1 MGPHGPL
8 AERVWSSGRTRLASN
23 VGDGGRSVIRHIAFG
38 CAVLSLLVLAVATVA
53 GGMAYPGYDHLTQY
67 ISELGA
73 TGAPTSRGVS
83 IAFMVSGALL
93 AAFWLLC
100 AGLFPRSLLSILG
113 FSLSALNG
121 VGLLLGGVFRCDFE
135 CSTADL
141 GPAAVLHDV
150 FGGIGYLCGI
160 AGVFL
165 VGIAARGW
173 PQGRGLFGLSLIC
186 GIPAALAIWLIHPDF
201 QWYGAAQRVVEIA
214 LALWTV
220 AVALRVRTSTL
231 RTP

>member
-1 MGPHGPL
+1 M
-8 AERVWSSGRTRLASN
+8 
-23 VGDGGRSVIRHIAFG
+23 IRHIAFG
-38 CAVLSLLVLAVATVA
+38 CGVLSLLVLAAATIA
-53 GGMAYPGYDHLTQY
+53 GGMAYPGYNHLTQY

-73 TGAPTSRGVS
+73 TGAPTSQAVS
-83 IAFMVSGALL
+83 LAFMVSGSLL

-100 AGLFPRSLLSILG
+100 AGLFPRSVLSILG
-113 FSLSALNG
+113 FGLSALNG

-141 GPAAVLHDV
+141 SPAAVLHDV
-150 FGGIGYLCGI
+150 FGGVGYLCGI

-165 VGIAARGW
+165 LGIASRGW

-201 QWYGAAQRVVEIA
+201 ERYGAAQRIVEIA
-214 LALWTV
+214 LAVWTM
-220 AVALRVRTSTL
+220 AVALRVQTST
-231 RTP
+231 RGTA

>member
-1 MGPHGPL
+1 M
-8 AERVWSSGRTRLASN
+8 
-23 VGDGGRSVIRHIAFG
+23 IRHIAFG
-38 CAVLSLLVLAVATVA
+38 CGVLSLLVLAAATIA
-53 GGMAYPGYDHLTQY
+53 GGMAYPGYNHLTQY

-73 TGAPTSRGVS
+73 TGAPTSQAVS
-83 IAFMVSGALL
+83 LAFMVSGSLL

-100 AGLFPRSLLSILG
+100 AGLFPRSVLSILG
-113 FSLSALNG
+113 FGLSALNG

-141 GPAAVLHDV
+141 SPAAVLHDV
-150 FGGIGYLCGI
+150 FGGVGYLCGI

-165 VGIAARGW
+165 LGIASRGW

-201 QWYGAAQRVVEIA
+201 EWYGAAQRIVEIA
-214 LALWTV
+214 LAVWTM
-220 AVALRVRTSTL
+220 AVALRVQTST
-231 RTP
+231 RGTA